1 MMILSKKNKLYPSE
15 LQEKNCVNQK
25 VLQDLYLI
33 GHLQNKKKII
43 KIVANLYL
51 MEFLE
56 KN

>member
-1 MMILSKKNKLYPSE
+1 MMILSKKIKLYPSE

-33 GHLQNKKKII
+33 EHLQNKKKII

>member
-1 MMILSKKNKLYPSE
+1 MMILSKKIKLYQSE

-56 KN
+56 RN

>member
-1 MMILSKKNKLYPSE
+1 MMILSKKNTLYPSE